1 MLNDKCA
8 KNHLKMRKF
17 DWVLKESKFEKN
29 VKRKQKRLA
38 KMVPRLLEPG
48 TIGQGKGD
56 MKSVLATAGAAIHP
70 FIYPT
75 SCYYIINQMFEFE
88 KTRANSS
95 SSSSILQSAMDSLF
109 LNEIARC
116 KHQT

>member
-1 MLNDKCA
+1 MLNDTCA
-8 KNHLKMRKF
+8 KNYLKMRSF

-29 VKRKQKRLA
+29 MKRKQKSLA

-70 FIYPT
+70 FIYAIPVN
-75 SCYYIINQMFEFE
+75 YIINFLFEFE
-88 KTRANSS
+88 KTRALLVLLPRS
-95 SSSSILQSAMDSLF
+95 F
-109 LNEIARC
+109 FKPR
-116 KHQT
+116 